1 MSRLQLGDIVLARVN
16 RRKLISLWSTVLLA
30 LGLAT
35 FPKVAGAR
43 SCDEAMSR
51 SSVEDLEKQ
60 ATRLRSQV
68 IRATI
73 PVVRAQR
80 QALGTEDASSQ
91 ARALDE
97 QLGLAELASSIAD
110 VRAKLA
116 TAVYLADA
124 QQSMRSE
131 ADKAVLRRMIRKL
144 APSAA
149 DAAGNAVSA
158 TDEVA
163 SATQR
168 PGVKALTSDVRAFL
182 IRSRDAFQACVD
194 PASIAL

>member
-1 MSRLQLGDIVLARVN
+1 MLPSLK
-16 RRKLISLWSTVLLA
+16 RRRSVSLWSTLLLA
-30 LGLAT
+30 LFLAT
-35 FPKVAGAR
+35 FPKRAGSL
-43 SCDEAMSR
+43 SCDETMSR
-51 SSVEDLEKQ
+51 SSVEDLQKQ

-80 QALGTEDASSQ
+80 QALVTEDASSQ

-97 QLGLAELASSIAD
+97 QLGLAELSGSIAD
-110 VRAKLA
+110 VKAKLA
-116 TAVYLADA
+116 TAAYLADA

-131 ADKAVLRRMIRKL
+131 ADKAVLHRMIRKL
-144 APSAA
+144 APSAV
-149 DAAGNAVSA
+149 DAAANAVSA

-163 SATQR
+163 SAMLR
-168 PGVKALTSDVRAFL
+168 PGVKALASDVRAFVV
-182 IRSRDAFQACVD
+182 RARDAFQACVD

>member
-1 MSRLQLGDIVLARVN
+1 VLQSLK
-16 RRKLISLWSTVLLA
+16 RRKWISLWSTLLLA
-30 LGLAT
+30 VALAIS
-35 FPKVAGAR
+35 PRVAGAL

-51 SSVEDLEKQ
+51 SSVEDLQKQ
-60 ATRLRSQV
+60 ATSLRSQV
-68 IRATI
+68 IRVTI

-80 QALGTEDASSQ
+80 QALATEDASSQ

-110 VRAKLA
+110 MKAKLA
-116 TAVYLADA
+116 TAAYLADA

-131 ADKAVLRRMIRKL
+131 ADKAVLHRMIRKL
-144 APSAA
+144 APSAV
-149 DAAGNAVSA
+149 DAAANAVSA

-168 PGVKALTSDVRAFL
+168 PGVKALASDVRAFVV
-182 IRSRDAFQACVD
+182 RARDAFQACVD
-194 PASIAL
+194 PASMTL